1 MVQLDFFDKDVVK
14 TLVPIRTMKP
24 DRVCFVT
31 DKRYAADRIL
41 RNIIRIIRAKKIA
54 VECVFVDP
62 YDIRDI
68 STKMT
73 QLIQSIEDPEIY
85 MDFTGGSELMA
96 ACGFGLCNEYGIKAV
111 YADLPR
117 EVIIDV
123 KTMQPVREINHIR
136 LEDYMEVIGAKRLS
150 NSHYMPRVGEY
161 YAICEMA
168 ETLFRHTDAW
178 LELYQFLS
186 TYAKSNMGAMTVH
199 FAGNHRFHHEE
210 EIAEIISRFTELGFW
225 KRQEFTAKGETA
237 DSAGRQAL
245 EQAGVVIPAE
255 QSAALEN
262 ADAAEISPCSGAD
275 SVLGDDPC
283 SGADNAPGGNAA
295 KDGSN
300 ADGGAAC
307 STAAGV
313 IYRYKN
319 QKYKSYMT
327 TYGIWLELYMYIQ
340 AQSCFDEVC
349 LGVVIDWNSG
359 DRLDTEDNEID
370 VLAMKKSVPT
380 FISCKMRKPVA
391 SDVYEVGYLAKRL
404 GGESS
409 RGFVATTWPV
419 TRTAFSPRGIYQ
431 RLKKMRVGLIE
442 TDSFQKKTAAD
453 IFNYARQMTD

>member
-150 NSHYMPRVGEY
+150 NSHYMPRIGEY

-245 EQAGVVIPAE
+245 EQAGVVIP
-255 QSAALEN
+255 
-262 ADAAEISPCSGAD
+262 
-275 SVLGDDPC
+275 
-283 SGADNAPGGNAA
+283 

-300 ADGGAAC
+300 AEGGAAC

>member
-255 QSAALEN
+255 QAAALEN
-262 ADAAEISPCSGAD
+262 ADAAEISPCSGTD
-275 SVLGDDPC
+275 S
-283 SGADNAPGGNAA
+283 AP
-295 KDGSN
+295 
-300 ADGGAAC
+300 
-307 STAAGV
+307 AGV

-391 SDVYEVGYLAKRL
+391 SDVYEV
-404 GGESS
+404 
-409 RGFVATTWPV
+409 
-419 TRTAFSPRGIYQ
+419 
-431 RLKKMRVGLIE
+431 
-442 TDSFQKKTAAD
+442 
-453 IFNYARQMTD
+453 